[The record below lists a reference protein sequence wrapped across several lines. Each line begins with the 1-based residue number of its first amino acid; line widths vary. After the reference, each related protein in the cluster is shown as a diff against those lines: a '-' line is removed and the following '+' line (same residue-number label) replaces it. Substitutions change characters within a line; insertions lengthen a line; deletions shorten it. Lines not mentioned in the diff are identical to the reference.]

1 MPVEISKEI
10 NKNKY
15 FAGIANFLFELVFC
29 LVRVFYKAFA
39 YRNGNL
45 VIIALCRLGDTVFT
59 IPGIKEIQKFY
70 QRKIIIFCYPESVPI
85 YSLKLTDV
93 DFFTIEREHFFL
105 VNAS

>member
-39 YRNGNL
+39 YRNGN
-45 VIIALCRLGDTVFT
+45 ISYNRCFAG
-59 IPGIKEIQKFY
+59 
-70 QRKIIIFCYPESVPI
+70 
-85 YSLKLTDV
+85 
-93 DFFTIEREHFFL
+93 
-105 VNAS
+105 